1 MVGISKM
8 TSVFL
13 YKPPNLPSLL
23 GGACGGKESPHLKY
37 HRIYQFWESKC
48 GDLKKDISTS
58 LQTPNPPPQG
68 EVWGGG
74 KISPPLK
81 YHVIY
86 QLWFLMVGI
95 SKMKAFLYKALTPSS
110 LSSIRT

>member
-58 LQTPNPPPQG
+58 LQTPNPPHPQG

-74 KISPPLK
+74 AK
-81 YHVIY
+81 
-86 QLWFLMVGI
+86 
-95 SKMKAFLYKALTPSS
+95 
-110 LSSIRT
+110 